1 VLATM
6 LNGGELAALYSFVF
20 LLFVF
25 SGPGALSIDGRKR
38 KVRSGR
44 ATALGA
50 GSYVE
55 VPVR

>member
-1 VLATM
+1 M